1 MNALEDFKASVAKTG
16 GKVHGKLQLLQAEV
30 DACTAEIV
38 EYHKRD
44 QCCTCAYVTFEK
56 AEAAAEALAAL
67 SAYEFAFGSAER
79 FRGRLSLRVRRAPE
93 AADILWENTCVK
105 PAARAHRTVLANV
118 ILLAVLGVAAWLV
131 SFLVSQTP
139 PLLRDVDCT
148 QVVGTNPLFNTGRL
162 VRCFP
167 CVSEARAL
175 TRAPSA
181 ARDARLSDA
190 VPTRRRGSVAS
201 CADDARGTSC
211 CRLAPGVRPAHQ

>member
-1 MNALEDFKASVAKTG
+1 MRQTATRLLALEDRHAAAMNALEDFKASVAKTG
-16 GKVHGKLQLLQAEV
+16 GQVHGKLQLLQAEV

-38 EYHKRD
+38 EYHKRE

-105 PAARAHRTVLANV
+105 PAARAHRTALANV
-118 ILLAVLGVAAWLV
+118 IFLVILGVAVWLV
-131 SFLVSQTP
+131 SFIVSRTP

-162 VRCFP
+162 VRCFRCCARTRP
-167 CVSEARAL
+167 DVARA
-175 TRAPSA
+175 PA
-181 ARDARLSDA
+181 AGDTRLSDA
-190 VPTRRRGSVAS
+190 VP
-201 CADDARGTSC
+201 AR
-211 CRLAPGVRPAHQ
+211 